1 MIDIELS
8 NQQDAHPV
16 DEARLIS
23 AVRQVLQGEG
33 IRSGTISLAVVDD
46 PTMHALNLRFL
57 QHDEPTDVLSFV
69 LEQRGDALEG
79 EVILSADTA
88 ATTCQRFGWTC
99 DDELLLY
106 AVHGALHL
114 VGYDD
119 HCPDDQQQMRQRERH
134 YLAAWGL
141 EARYDELDPLPP
153 RPTDP
158 ASGGEETA

>member
-8 NQQDAHPV
+8 NQQDAYSI
-16 DEARLIS
+16 DEARLVA
-23 AVRQVLQGEG
+23 AVQRVLQGEG
-33 IRSGTISLAVVDD
+33 IRSGTISLALVDD
-46 PTMHALNLRFL
+46 PMMHELNLRYL
-57 QHDEPTDVLSFV
+57 EHDEPTDVLSFV
-69 LEQRGDALEG
+69 LERRGDALEG
-79 EVILSADTA
+79 EVILSVDTA
-88 ATTCQRFGWTC
+88 ATSCERFGWSC

-119 HCPDDQQQMRQRERH
+119 GCPEDRRRMRQREQH

-141 EARYDELDPLPP
+141 EARYDEIAPVPP

-158 ASGGEETA
+158 ASGAEETA